1 MVPGRLRLGRDDPLW
16 LLESEWIKMG
26 VGVGLDLRF
35 KSWGAGG
42 KGEER
47 TGDKRAESRFEDTE
61 GEVKTSMSYTSRQ
74 WGKESER
81 DHGSPGAGLTGACD
95 PTNMGATSGSFSRV
109 NALNP
114 YSSLQHCLE
123 VLALPLI
130 LAQAWISSGW
140 WGLTYRRPLYCAL
153 PPQVN
158 FLPL

>member
-61 GEVKTSMSYTSRQ
+61 GEVRHPCPTLPDS
-74 WGKESER
+74 
-81 DHGSPGAGLTGACD
+81 GAKKVSAIMDLLELDLQVLVIQLTWELHLG
-95 PTNMGATSGSFSRV
+95 PF
-109 NALNP
+109 
-114 YSSLQHCLE
+114 QE
-123 VLALPLI
+123 
-130 LAQAWISSGW
+130 
-140 WGLTYRRPLYCAL
+140 
-153 PPQVN
+153 
-158 FLPL
+158 